1 MKNLFV
7 ILVLSFLSVT
17 CSAQDAQMQ
26 YRAKKEIRAIS
37 GKYFV
42 YFSMHDIK
50 EAFMQLPQK
59 DQQYFSEL
67 MDLPDG
73 VKATVNI
80 VAGSKAYNSVLE
92 TVLQRFIGGH
102 LLKQGLAFIE
112 TKEGKAVPTVHY
124 TEGTAIQDD
133 AGNTVTPVSFYEPG
147 TTKQVFSGTINSSLK

>member
-1 MKNLFV
+1 MKNLVVF
-7 ILVLSFLSVT
+7 LFLSFLSVT
-17 CSAQDAQMQ
+17 CYAQVAQMQ
-26 YRAKKEIRAIS
+26 YQSKKEIRAIS
-37 GKYFV
+37 GKYFI
-42 YFSMHDIK
+42 YFSMKDIK

-80 VAGSKAYNSVLE
+80 VAGSKSYNSVLE

-112 TKEGKAVPTVHY
+112 TKEGKAVSSVQY
-124 TEGTAIQDD
+124 KQGAAIQDE
-133 AGNTVTPVSFYEPG
+133 AGNTVTPISFYEPG
-147 TTKQVFSGTINSSLK
+147 TAKQVFSGTLNSSLK